1 MDRMRLFKQ
10 TIEIK
15 DDMGIYGYLA
25 GMLDADG
32 SIIMMRRERND
43 KIFYDTFIQVT
54 NTNKDLMDWLVENF
68 GGYYRDETKYK
79 KNEVLTHKKP
89 IYSWRLQRTRDL
101 VPILKLV
108 IPYLIIK
115 KDKGMRVLNYR
126 KSRILLA
133 DG

>member
-1 MDRMRLFKQ
+1 MRLFKQ

-54 NTNKDLMDWLVENF
+54 NTNKDLMD
-68 GGYYRDETKYK
+68 
-79 KNEVLTHKKP
+79 
-89 IYSWRLQRTRDL
+89 
-101 VPILKLV
+101 
-108 IPYLIIK
+108 
-115 KDKGMRVLNYR
+115 
-126 KSRILLA
+126 
-133 DG
+133 